1 MNMMMMIPAPEL
13 PVSVELGR
21 VDSPS
26 DVLGPGGEWNRQIGI
41 PALPYCP
48 DAKGSTPTR
57 AHADMAVSMHE
68 RIAG

>member
-1 MNMMMMIPAPEL
+1 MMIPTPEV

-26 DVLGPGGEWNRQIGI
+26 DVLGPGGEYDRQIRI

-48 DAKGSTPTR
+48 DGQTR
-57 AHADMAVSMHE
+57 QVLADTKL
-68 RIAG
+68 

>member
-1 MNMMMMIPAPEL
+1 MMNRMMMIPTPEV

-48 DAKGSTPTR
+48 DGQTR
-57 AHADMAVSMHE
+57 QGLADTKL
-68 RIAG
+68 